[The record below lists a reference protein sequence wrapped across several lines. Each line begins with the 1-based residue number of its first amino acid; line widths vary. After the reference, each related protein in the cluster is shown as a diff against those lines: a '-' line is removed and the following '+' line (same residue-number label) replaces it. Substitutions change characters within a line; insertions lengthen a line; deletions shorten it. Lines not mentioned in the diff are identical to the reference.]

1 MLIVVGGGRLSH
13 LVNSDLVRENPHPS
27 PLHTN
32 ILVQTLTLSRLK
44 RVSGVTR
51 IVSGHHHQ
59 IIEVVGLNVLSLHLV
74 QVVRL
79 GVSQLRPRPPRR
91 ELGGVRVTV
100 QTRVNV
106 VQSDIERAHPNLA
119 QLLKLSHRGVIV
131 TLLAITNVVTGGEGK
146 HKIHVVS
153 VSGIH
158 QLLKLSQLRLR
169 IQLTP
174 LSAQISVI
182 LRGVN
187 VGIHLVLARE
197 SQNILAS
204 LVRPGNTVKTL
215 NRAAHTHQRPVAHRG
230 VIELAV
236 FNQLTQRLHA
246 IVSAARIRA
255 GNSDAITLSFKQVA
269 LSVLRGL
276 ASAVA
281 LLTRSSHLNR
291 DLQRGRSR
299 TSNLQIIG
307 FS

>member
-1 MLIVVGGGRLSH
+1 M
-13 LVNSDLVRENPHPS
+13 
-27 PLHTN
+27 
-32 ILVQTLTLSRLK
+32 
-44 RVSGVTR
+44 
-51 IVSGHHHQ
+51 
-59 IIEVVGLNVLSLHLV
+59 
-74 QVVRL
+74 
-79 GVSQLRPRPPRR
+79 
-91 ELGGVRVTV
+91 
-100 QTRVNV
+100 
-106 VQSDIERAHPNLA
+106 
-119 QLLKLSHRGVIV
+119 
-131 TLLAITNVVTGGEGK
+131 LAIANVVTGGESK

-158 QLLKLSQLRLR
+158 QLLELSQLRLR

-204 LVRPGNTVKTL
+204 LVRPRNTVKTL
-215 NRAAHTHQRPVAHRG
+215 NRAAHTHQRPVTYRG

-236 FNQLTQRLHA
+236 LNQLTQRLHA

-255 GNSDAITLSFKQVA
+255 GNSDAITLSFKQVT

-299 TSNLQIIG
+299 TSDLQIIG